1 MRVARGAYWQ
11 PSWDGAH
18 PDPEGTYQVIVE
30 HEGCRYSVAR
40 GEQWYA
46 ERVGAAW
53 MESHP
58 GQVTIQT
65 IEEDAA

>member
-1 MRVARGAYWQ
+1 MSEARGAYWQ

-18 PDPEGTYQVIVE
+18 PDPEGTYQVE
-30 HEGCRYSVAR
+30 YEGGHYSVAR
-40 GEQWYA
+40 GEQEYA

-53 MESHP
+53 MQSHP